1 MIESI
6 ALMINPQ
13 PIKTILRINV
23 NESKIRAQIYSI
35 ANVIQECLI
44 NENTLELTVEI
55 DKRNLLRLKKDKK
68 IKAIESKL
76 SNSSKEYNFN

>member
-1 MIESI
+1 
-6 ALMINPQ
+6 MINPQ
-13 PIKTILRINV
+13 PIKAILRINV

-44 NENTLELTVEI
+44 NENTLELTVGI
-55 DKRNLLRLKKDKK
+55 DERNLLRLKKNKK

>member
-13 PIKTILRINV
+13 PIKCILRINV
-23 NESKIRAQIYSI
+23 NESKIRAQIYSV

-44 NENTLELTVEI
+44 SENTLELAIEI
-55 DKRNLLRLKKDKK
+55 DERNLLKLKKNKK

-76 SNSSKEYNFN
+76 TNSSKEYKFN